1 MYDVATVKRL
11 RDLRK
16 CIKKEELV
24 RCRKELQKYFLGNK
38 RILWKKN
45 DKQLRI
51 ESRDGTYLTEQGK
64 VGNM

>member
-1 MYDVATVKRL
+1 MR
-11 RDLRK
+11 
-16 CIKKEELV
+16 KKEELV

-38 RILWKKN
+38 RIFWKKN

-51 ESRDGTYLTEQGK
+51 ESRDGTHLTEQGK